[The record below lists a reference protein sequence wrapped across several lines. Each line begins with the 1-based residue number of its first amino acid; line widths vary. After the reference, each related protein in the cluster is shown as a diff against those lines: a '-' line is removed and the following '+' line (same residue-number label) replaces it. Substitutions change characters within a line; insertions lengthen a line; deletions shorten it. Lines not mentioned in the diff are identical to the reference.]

1 MGCVISHQA
10 KSGRIS
16 QKKVDGGSTSTV
28 KKKKNVVEIEIENGV
43 RDKYGGYADDRVQ
56 QPSQG

>member
-28 KKKKNVVEIEIENGV
+28 KKKKNVVEIENGV
-43 RDKYGGYADDRVQ
+43 RDKYG
-56 QPSQG
+56 